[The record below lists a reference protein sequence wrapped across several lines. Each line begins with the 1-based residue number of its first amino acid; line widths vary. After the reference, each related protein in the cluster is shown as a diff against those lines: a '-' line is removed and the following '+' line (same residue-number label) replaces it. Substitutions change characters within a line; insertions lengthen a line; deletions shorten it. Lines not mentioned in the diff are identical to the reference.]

1 MATRDLAIEM
11 VFLSQTV
18 VGVLGNV
25 SLLYQYLFLYC
36 TTSRYKSLDV
46 ILMHL
51 NVANTLVLLSK
62 GIPETMAAWGL
73 RELHSDIGCKLLF
86 YLHKLGRDVSI
97 GTTCLLS
104 VFQAITISPRDSRWA
119 ELKVRVPRYKGT
131 FLTICWVLNMMLSI
145 LVPVHVTG
153 RESSRNNTNRRDYGH
168 CSAVFQ
174 DKVPG
179 TVYLLLALV
188 RDVFCVGLMLWASG
202 TVVFIL
208 YRHKQ
213 RMQHVLRSNVSP
225 RSSPESRATQGILA
239 LVGAFVSLSTLS
251 SALHIPLAFVKN
263 SILWLVNTSTLIARC
278 FPAVSPYILMS
289 YDSRVCRIQCVHPR
303 KMTTPKS
310 GGAEWM
316 VFTALTGILAE
327 KGCPSEKIVEE
338 TLWIVPSRWETT
350 RRGEILGLAMGLLSF
365 LIKRGRSSLS
375 SRGLWKHA
383 WDLLHPDTLL

>member
-1 MATRDLAIEM
+1 
-11 VFLSQTV
+11 
-18 VGVLGNV
+18 
-25 SLLYQYLFLYC
+25 
-36 TTSRYKSLDV
+36 
-46 ILMHL
+46 
-51 NVANTLVLLSK
+51 
-62 GIPETMAAWGL
+62 MAAWGL

-104 VFQAITISPRDSRWA
+104 VFQAVTISPRDSRWA

-145 LVPVHVTG
+145 L
-153 RESSRNNTNRRDYGH
+153 
-168 CSAVFQ
+168 

-202 TVVFIL
+202 SVVFIL

-239 LVGAFVSLSTLS
+239 LRKNVRRCDCAMQS
-251 SALHIPLAFVKN
+251 PLQ
-263 SILWLVNTSTLIARC
+263 L
-278 FPAVSPYILMS
+278 PAY
-289 YDSRVCRIQCVHPR
+289 
-303 KMTTPKS
+303 K
-310 GGAEWM
+310 GGAEWI
-316 VFTALTGILAE
+316 VFTALTGILAD

>member
-1 MATRDLAIEM
+1 MATRDLAIET
-11 VFLSQTV
+11 VFLSQMV

-25 SLLYQYLFLYC
+25 SLLYHYLFLYC
-36 TTSRYKSLDV
+36 TTSRYKSRDV

-62 GIPETMAAWGL
+62 GIPETLAAWGL

-86 YLHKLGRDVSI
+86 YPHKLGRDVSI
-97 GTTCLLS
+97 CTTCLLS
-104 VFQAITISPRDSRWA
+104 VFQAVTISPRDSRWA

-131 FLTICWVLNMMLSI
+131 FLAICWVLNMMLI
-145 LVPVHVTG
+145 IPVPVHMTG
-153 RESSRNNTNRRDYGH
+153 RQSSRNNTNRRDYGH

-202 TVVFIL
+202 SVVFIL

-251 SALHIPLAFVKN
+251 SVLHIPLTFVKK
-263 SILWLVNTSTLIARC
+263 SILWLVNTSTLIAGC
-278 FPAVSPYILMS
+278 FPTVSPYILMR
-289 YDSRVCRIQCVHPR
+289 YDSRVCRTQCVNTR

-310 GGAEWM
+310 RKNVRRCDCAM
-316 VFTALTGILAE
+316 QSPLQLPAYKV
-327 KGCPSEKIVEE
+327 
-338 TLWIVPSRWETT
+338 RWETT
-350 RRGEILGLAMGLLSF
+350 RRGEILELTMGLLSF
-365 LIKRGRSSLS
+365 LIKQGRSSLS
-375 SRGLWKHA
+375 SRGLWNHA

>member
-1 MATRDLAIEM
+1 
-11 VFLSQTV
+11 
-18 VGVLGNV
+18 
-25 SLLYQYLFLYC
+25 
-36 TTSRYKSLDV
+36 
-46 ILMHL
+46 
-51 NVANTLVLLSK
+51 
-62 GIPETMAAWGL
+62 MAAWGL

-104 VFQAITISPRDSRWA
+104 VFQAVTISPRGSRWA

-131 FLTICWVLNMMLSI
+131 FLAICWVLNMMLST

-153 RESSRNNTNRRDYGH
+153 RQSSRNNTNRRDYGH

-179 TVYLLLALV
+179 SVYLLLALV

-202 TVVFIL
+202 SVVFIL

-251 SALHIPLAFVKN
+251 SVLHIPLAFVKN
-263 SILWLVNTSTLIARC
+263 SILWLVNTSTLIAGC

-310 GGAEWM
+310 
-316 VFTALTGILAE
+316 VR
-327 KGCPSEKIVEE
+327 E
-338 TLWIVPSRWETT
+338 T
-350 RRGEILGLAMGLLSF
+350 
-365 LIKRGRSSLS
+365 
-375 SRGLWKHA
+375 
-383 WDLLHPDTLL
+383 